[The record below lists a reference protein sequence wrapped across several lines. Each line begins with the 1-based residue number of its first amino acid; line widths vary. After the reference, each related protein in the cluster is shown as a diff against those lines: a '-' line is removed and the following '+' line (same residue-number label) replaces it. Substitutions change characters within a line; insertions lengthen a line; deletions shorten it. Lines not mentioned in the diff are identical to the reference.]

1 MSVPVRFILSRRL
14 LSLFGGIAILFSA
27 GCSPGYVLRAAYE
40 QSKILVARRDIE
52 KVIEDPTTPDDQRVK
67 LRVVVDARTYAQ
79 EMGLNPGESFTSFA
93 EVSRDPLAWVV
104 VASRR
109 DAFAMHTW
117 WFPVVGTVPYKGF
130 FDKADGEAQ
139 VTELEQQGY
148 EASMRGTEAFST
160 LGWFNDPVVST
171 TLKNSP
177 VRIANTVI
185 HESVHTTVWI
195 PGGVP
200 FNESLANFVGSEGA
214 VSFFASRLD
223 ACKTAGGVC
232 EVQANELSVAKKD
245 YAFQFELGEVVNA
258 LYESLDSL
266 YKDPSL
272 SSAEKIHRRVGV
284 FNGIMGPFRQKFPT
298 LSILKE
304 VNNADIIQLKLYLT
318 KLWLFRELFVRKER
332 QWAPFMDTIRE
343 IQRKVEAEP
352 SKDPFVVL
360 EEIVRNAA

>member
-1 MSVPVRFILSRRL
+1 MRYLLRIVLSRRL
-14 LSLFGGIAILFSA
+14 ASLLGGVVIAASA

-40 QSKILVARRDIE
+40 QSKILVARRDIDS
-52 KVIEDPTTPDDQRVK
+52 VLEDPATPDDQRAK
-67 LRVVVDARTYAQ
+67 LHVVRDARKYAQ

-93 EVSRDPLAWVV
+93 AVSRDPLAWVV

-117 WFPVVGTVPYKGF
+117 WFPIVGTVPYKGF
-130 FDKADGEAQ
+130 FDKADAEAQ
-139 VTELEQQGY
+139 VKELEQQGY

-177 VRIANTVI
+177 IRIANTVI

-214 VSFFASRLD
+214 VSFFVSRLERCR
-223 ACKTAGGVC
+223 ALGARC
-232 EVQANELSVAKKD
+232 EVEQQQVTAAKKD
-245 YAFQFELGEVVNA
+245 YAFQFELAEVIA
-258 LYESLDSL
+258 SLYESLDSL
-266 YKDPSL
+266 YKDSAL
-272 SSAEKIHRRVGV
+272 SSAEKINRRVEV
-284 FNGIMGPFRQKFPT
+284 FNAIMGPFRQRFPT

-318 KLWLFRELFVRKER
+318 KIWIFRELFVRKER
-332 QWAPFMDTIRE
+332 QWGPFMDAIRE
-343 IQRKVEAEP
+343 IQKRIDAEP

-360 EEIVRNAA
+360 EEIVENAA